1 MNHKIYSSVPE
12 FTGTNNLSKKLSKL
26 LEFNIREHLP
36 MIQADIYKKIEE
48 KEHLIERLGDV
59 IPQDDNGKR

>member
-1 MNHKIYSSVPE
+1 
-12 FTGTNNLSKKLSKL
+12 
-26 LEFNIREHLP
+26 